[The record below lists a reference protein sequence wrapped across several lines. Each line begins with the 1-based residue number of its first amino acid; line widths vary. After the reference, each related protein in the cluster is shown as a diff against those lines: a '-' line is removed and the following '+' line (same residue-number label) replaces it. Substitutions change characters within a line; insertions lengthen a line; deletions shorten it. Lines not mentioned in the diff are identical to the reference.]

1 MKLNTKQLRKQKNT
15 ITISTKE
22 SLKDIEPY
30 FIEEESNKYMKL
42 MYELLYLILAI
53 LSFIV
58 EGIDSCLFLICL
70 LFDKLDI
77 LIYKGQK
84 KLMNKLNREDNDE

>member
-1 MKLNTKQLRKQKNT
+1 MKLNTKQLRKHKNT

-30 FIEEESNKYMKL
+30 FIERRSNKYMKL
-42 MYELLYLILAI
+42 MYELLYLILAT

-84 KLMNKLNREDNDE
+84 NLMKKLNREDNEE

>member
-30 FIEEESNKYMKL
+30 TRER
-42 MYELLYLILAI
+42 
-53 LSFIV
+53 
-58 EGIDSCLFLICL
+58 GTICL
-70 LFDKLDI
+70 LFDKIVI
-77 LIYKGQK
+77 LLCKGQK
-84 KLMNKLNREDNDE
+84 KLMNKLKR

>member
-15 ITISTKE
+15 VTISTKE

-30 FIEEESNKYMKL
+30 FIEKESNKYMKL

-58 EGIDSCLFLICL
+58 EGINSCLFLICL
-70 LFDKLDI
+70 LFDKTDI

-84 KLMNKLNREDNDE
+84 KLMKKLNREDAR